1 MINFTSM
8 KTEGNPAIITIGY
21 LFLKKKSHAEL
32 AVYGVIIMECN
43 FISLVFINLDTKLEK
58 NSL

>member
-1 MINFTSM
+1 M

-32 AVYGVIIMECN
+32 AVYNVIIMECN
-43 FISLVFINLDTKLEK
+43 FISFVFINLDTKLEK